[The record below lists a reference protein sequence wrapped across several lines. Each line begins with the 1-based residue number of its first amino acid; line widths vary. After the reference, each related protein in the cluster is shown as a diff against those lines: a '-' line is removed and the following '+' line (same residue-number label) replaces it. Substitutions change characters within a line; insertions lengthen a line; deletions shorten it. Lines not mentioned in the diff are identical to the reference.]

1 MTITVAPTLEPIGQ
15 LLTAEEYDALP
26 ENSLREL
33 VDGVIHMMAP
43 PTFWHQIV
51 KDTLRTLLRA
61 VKPNDLVVL
70 SEAQVRLA
78 DGLRRIP
85 DVVAL
90 RRSAYRRDRNQ
101 CLPADVVLVVEVV
114 SPGSESTDRILKPI
128 EYARAGIEHYWR
140 VEIAPEIVVN
150 TYRLGESNTY
160 QSTGVFSGG
169 DVVRAAGL
177 GWARVTVAELADEL

>member
-70 SEAQVRLA
+70 GEVQVRLA

-140 VEIAPEIVVN
+140 VEIADAVVIH
-150 TYRLGESNTY
+150 TY
-160 QSTGVFSGG
+160 QLDGDRSYLPTGEFGPGTTVK
-169 DVVRAAGL
+169 AAGL
-177 GWARVTVAELADEL
+177 PWALVRVDELVDE